1 MKHIY
6 IFNTDSQ
13 AGDYGIGTY
22 LRELKVCLHSEPE
35 ITLTFVELQSVEKE
49 FSVVEMAGVRYIKI
63 PSPQTHPSWQFQ
75 AKRMKAYN
83 LAVCCLLKKYVN
95 AGEENVFHLNYL
107 QHDSLVPYL
116 REMIPLCKIICT
128 IHYLNRISNNENK
141 NAYYDEI
148 GKKKHEWIDAAG
160 GFVYDSYSRMKAMCQ
175 SVDKVICL
183 SLHTFNLLQTE
194 CELSQNKLF
203 FISNGLQDEALML
216 DEEQK
221 RVFKDELSLTVNEK
235 VVLFVG
241 RLDAA
246 KGLLLLIR
254 AFKKVV
260 AHIHDAR
267 LIIVG
272 DGRYDE
278 LLKECSSFYGKVTF
292 TGKVDKNFLYQL
304 YQITDVGVHP
314 SLNEQCSYVAIEM
327 MMHGIPLIE
336 LDVIGVGKMIK
347 SGYNGYKVSI
357 DDKIL
362 PVFENTLLVEQLGNC
377 IIKVLENGKLRRELG
392 KNSREVYL
400 NQYNEVRMKNK
411 ILEVYY

>member
-22 LRELKVCLHSEPE
+22 LRELKVCLRSEPE

-49 FSVVEMAGVRYIKI
+49 FSAAEMAGVRYIKI
-63 PSPQTHPSWQFQ
+63 PSPQAHPSWQIQ
-75 AKRMKAYN
+75 AKRMKTYN
-83 LAVCCLLKKYVN
+83 LAVCCLLKKHIN
-95 AGEENVFHLNYL
+95 TGEENVFHLNYL

-116 REMIPLCKIICT
+116 REMVPLCKIIYT

-141 NAYYDEI
+141 NVYYDEI
-148 GKKKHEWIDAAG
+148 GKKKHGWIDTAG

-175 SVDKVICL
+175 SVDRVICL
-183 SLHTFNLLQTE
+183 SSHTYNLLQTE
-194 CELSQNKLF
+194 LEPSHDKLAL
-203 FISNGLQDEALML
+203 ISNGLQDEARML

-221 RVFKDELSLTVNEK
+221 RAFKEELSFAVNEK

-254 AFKKVV
+254 AFKKVI
-260 AHIHDAR
+260 AYIHEAR

-292 TGKVDKNFLYQL
+292 TGRVDKDFLYRL

-327 MMHGIPLIE
+327 MMHGIPLIGF
-336 LDVIGVGKMIK
+336 DVIGVGEMIK
-347 SGYNGYKVSI
+347 SGYNGYKVHI
-357 DDKIL
+357 GDEVL
-362 PVFENTLLVEQLGNC
+362 PVSENTLLVEQLGDY
-377 IIKVLENGKLRRELG
+377 IIKVLQNGKLRRELG
-392 KNSREVYL
+392 KKSREAYL
-400 NQYNEVRMKNK
+400 NRYDEVRMKNK
-411 ILEVYY
+411 LLEVYH